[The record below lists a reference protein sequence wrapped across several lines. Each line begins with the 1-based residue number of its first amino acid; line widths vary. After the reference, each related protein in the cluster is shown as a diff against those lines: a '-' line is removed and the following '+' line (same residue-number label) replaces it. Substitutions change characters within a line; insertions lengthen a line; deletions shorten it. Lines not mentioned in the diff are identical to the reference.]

1 MKKHFKV
8 YALPSCNLLKTIKT
22 LKKYFVK
29 SPISKNQ
36 KVPLSIL
43 YLNPF
48 VPNKINPNLWSIYR
62 TYHGFE
68 DNLTIFLVG
77 SFAFF
82 LAG

>member
-8 YALPSCNLLKTIKT
+8 YALRSCNLLKT

-29 SPISKNQ
+29 SSIPENQNALLKEPIG
-36 KVPLSIL
+36 
-43 YLNPF
+43 
-48 VPNKINPNLWSIYR
+48 PNLINPNIWSIFNG

-68 DNLTIFLVG
+68 DNLTILLVG